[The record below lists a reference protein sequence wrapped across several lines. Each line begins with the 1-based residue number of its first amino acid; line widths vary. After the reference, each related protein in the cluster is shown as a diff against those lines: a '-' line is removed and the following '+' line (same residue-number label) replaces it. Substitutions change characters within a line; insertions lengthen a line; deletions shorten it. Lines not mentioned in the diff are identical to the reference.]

1 MSAVWLKTGT
11 KMSKSGEYIE
21 IKSFVVVN
29 PNFPVITKKVLLK
42 PLQWQRKK

>member
-1 MSAVWLKTGT
+1 
-11 KMSKSGEYIE
+11 MSKTKKYIE
-21 IKSFVVVN
+21 SESFVVVN